1 MRFAIFCGSLEP
13 GRDGV
18 GDYTRRLGCECIRS
32 GHEVVAIALNDQY
45 VDRSLVGIQSMENIS
60 MSCLRLPAT
69 STWASRIVETRKWLE
84 PFGPEW
90 ASLQF
95 VPFGYQ
101 SKGLCFGLGKK
112 IRAICPGARWQIMF
126 HELWLGLGR
135 GSSLKHRLWGTLQK
149 SIILDLVD
157 RLNGPVIFTQADPY
171 RQALQRE
178 NINATL
184 LPLFSNITY
193 TAGDAWDELLAPAMK
208 NATGT
213 AADRQGLYLAGIF
226 GAVHPEWSAQKTANA
241 LFPLAQRFGRR
252 LVLVFFGKSHLSP
265 QQLTGL
271 KNALQ
276 DQAVVL
282 TLGERTPAEISW
294 ILQTLD
300 LGLAT
305 TPLQVI
311 QKSGTAAAMWAH
323 GLPLLVTRDDWHLA
337 GPDSRPLAPLPQ
349 LFFPEQLVLLN
360 ALPVRDARLAATND
374 TATVAQKMIQ
384 IMNAAPPPGTTA
396 SA

>member
-1 MRFAIFCGSLEP
+1 MRLVIFCGSLEP

-18 GDYTRRLGCECIRS
+18 GDYTRRLGCECIRG
-32 GHEVVAIALNDQY
+32 GHEVVAVALNDQY
-45 VDRSLVGIQSMENIS
+45 VDRSFIGIQSMENIS

-69 STWASRIVETRKWLE
+69 STWGSRIVETRKWLE
-84 PFGPEW
+84 PFSPEW

-112 IRAICPGARWQIMF
+112 VLALCPGARWQIMF

-135 GSSLKHRLWGTLQK
+135 GSSLKHRLWGALQK
-149 SIILDLVD
+149 SIILDLVS
-157 RLNGPVIFTQADPY
+157 RLNRPVIFTQADPY
-171 RQALQRE
+171 QQALQRE

-193 TAGDAWDELLAPAMK
+193 TAGDGWDELLAPAMK
-208 NATGT
+208 NATR
-213 AADRQGLYLAGIF
+213 AAVDRQKLYLTGIF
-226 GAVHPEWSAQKTANA
+226 GAVPPEWSAQKTTDA

-271 KNALQ
+271 KNALL

-282 TLGERTPAEISW
+282 MLGERTPVEISW

-311 QKSGTAAAMWAH
+311 QKSGTVAAMWAH
-323 GLPLLVTRDDWHLA
+323 GLPVLVTRDDWHLA
-337 GPDSRPLAPLPQ
+337 GPDSQPFAPLPQ
-349 LFFPEQLVLLN
+349 LFFPEQFVSLN
-360 ALPVRDARLAATND
+360 ALPVREARLAINND
-374 TATVAQKMIQ
+374 AAMVAQKMIQ
-384 IMNAAPPPGTTA
+384 VMNAASPTGTPPST
-396 SA
+396 